1 MCLNM
6 HEKNVRAS
14 VAGASAYA
22 GGELVR
28 WHTHHPAVDDE
39 HVTAFPEQGRPLADV
54 VPNLRGFGDH
64 TLNGAG
70 WQEMARD
77 SDVVFLALPHGAAME
92 AVPVLLE
99 GGARVVDLGAD
110 FRLKD
115 PAVYARW
122 YGSDHVAAEFLGEAV
137 YGLPEVNREALRGAR
152 LVANPGCYPTAAAL
166 ALLPLLASGRVH
178 GPVIVDAKSGVS
190 GAGRNP
196 SAASHF
202 SEVNENVRPYNLGRH
217 RHGPEMEQTFAAAG
231 TPIPVY
237 FAPHLAPMTRG
248 ILATCYA
255 PLSDSLTE
263 EELLG
268 IYRDAYGN
276 EPFVRVLEEALPQTK
291 ATLGSNFCDVA
302 VRVDAERGLA
312 VAVSAIDNLVKG
324 AAGQAI
330 QNMNLMFGL
339 PETEGLWSAGL
350 YP

>member
-1 MCLNM
+1 M
-6 HEKNVRAS
+6 HMEKVRAS
-14 VAGASAYA
+14 VAGASGYA

-28 WHTHHPAVDDE
+28 WLMHHPAAAVV
-39 HVTAFPEQGRPLADV
+39 HVTAFREQGRPLSDV
-54 VPNLRGFGDH
+54 FPNLRGFGDH

-70 WQEMARD
+70 WREMARD
-77 SDVVFLALPHGAAME
+77 SDVVFLALPHGAAVE

-99 GGARVVDLGAD
+99 AGARVIDLGAD

-115 PAVYARW
+115 PALYARW
-122 YGSDHVAAEFLGEAV
+122 YGSEHGASDFLGEAV
-137 YGLPEVNREALRGAR
+137 YGLPEVNREALRDAR

-166 ALLPLLASGRVH
+166 ALLPLLASGRVR

-202 SEVNENVRPYNLGRH
+202 SEVNENFRPYNLGKH

-231 TPIPVY
+231 NPVPVY

-255 PLSDSLTE
+255 PLSEALSEDE
-263 EELLG
+263 MLG
-268 IYRDAYGN
+268 IYRDAYRD
-276 EPFVRVLEEALPQTK
+276 EPFVRVLGGEALPQTK

-330 QNMNLMFGL
+330 QNMNLMFGR

>member
-1 MCLNM
+1 MQM
-6 HEKNVRAS
+6 GKIRAS
-14 VAGASAYA
+14 IAGASGYA

-28 WHTHHPAVDDE
+28 WLARHPGVDVV
-39 HVTAFPEQGRPLADV
+39 HLTAFREQGRPLADV
-54 VPNLRGFGDH
+54 FPNLRGFGDH
-64 TLNGAG
+64 TLNGTG
-70 WQEMARD
+70 WRQMAED
-77 SDVVFLALPHGAAME
+77 SDVVFLALPHGAAIE
-92 AVPVLLE
+92 AAPKLLE
-99 GGARVVDLGAD
+99 GNARVIDLGPD

-115 PAVYARW
+115 AEAYARW
-122 YGSDHVAAEFLGEAV
+122 YGSDHGAAGLLPEAV
-137 YGLPEVNREALRGAR
+137 YGLPEANRESVRSAR

-166 ALLPLLASGRVH
+166 ALLPLLASGHVR

-196 SAASHF
+196 SAATHF
-202 SEVNENVRPYNLGRH
+202 SEVNENFKPYKLGEH
-217 RHGPEMEQTFAAAG
+217 RHGPEMEQTFREAG
-231 TPIPVY
+231 TPASVY

-255 PLSDSLTE
+255 PLADPLDLDD
-263 EELLG
+263 LLAL
-268 IYRDAYGN
+268 YQESYAD
-276 EPFVRVLEEALPQTK
+276 EPFVRVLDVDLPQTK

-302 VRVDAERGLA
+302 VRVDSERRLA

-339 PETEGLWSAGL
+339 PETEGLWSAGM

>member
-1 MCLNM
+1 MQM
-6 HEKNVRAS
+6 KKVRAS
-14 VAGASAYA
+14 VAGASGYA

-28 WHTHHPAVDDE
+28 WLTHHPSVDVA
-39 HVTAFPEQGRPLADV
+39 HVSAFREQGRPLADV
-54 VPNLRGFGDH
+54 FPNLRGFGDH

-70 WQEMARD
+70 WLEMARD
-77 SDVVFLALPHGAAME
+77 SDVVFLALPHGAAIE
-92 AVPVLLE
+92 AAPILLE
-99 GGARVVDLGAD
+99 AGARVVDLGAD

-115 PAVYARW
+115 ADVYARW
-122 YGSDHVAAEFLGEAV
+122 YGSDHGAAGLLREAV
-137 YGLPEVNREALRGAR
+137 YGLTEVNREALRTAR

-166 ALLPLLASGRVH
+166 ALLPLLSSGRVK

-196 SAASHF
+196 SAESHF
-202 SEVNENVRPYNLGRH
+202 SAVNENMRPYNLGKH
-217 RHGPEMEQTFAAAG
+217 RHGPEMEQTFAEAG
-231 TPIPVY
+231 FPVSVY

-255 PLSDSLTE
+255 PISGELDE
-263 EELLG
+263 DELLG
-268 IYRDAYGN
+268 IYRDAYRN
-276 EPFVRVLEEALPQTK
+276 EPFVRVLEEELPQTK

-302 VRVDAERGLA
+302 VRVDPERGLA

-339 PETEGLWSAGL
+339 PETQGLWAAGI

>member
-1 MCLNM
+1 
-6 HEKNVRAS
+6 
-14 VAGASAYA
+14 
-22 GGELVR
+22 VR
-28 WHTHHPAVDDE
+28 WLTHHPGVDLV
-39 HVTAFPEQGRPLADV
+39 HLTAFREQGRSLADV
-54 VPNLRGFGDH
+54 FPNLRGFGDH

-70 WQEMARD
+70 WREMARD
-77 SDVVFLALPHGAAME
+77 SDVVFLALPHGAAIE
-92 AVPVLLE
+92 AVPALLE
-99 GGARVVDLGAD
+99 AGARVIDLGAD

-115 PAVYARW
+115 PALYARW
-122 YGSDHVAAEFLGEAV
+122 YGCEHGAASFLGEAV
-137 YGLPEVNREALRGAR
+137 YGLPEINREALRDAR

-166 ALLPLLASGRVH
+166 ALLPLLASGRVR

-196 SAASHF
+196 SAATHF
-202 SEVNENVRPYNLGRH
+202 SEVNENVKPYNLGRH
-217 RHGPEMEQTFAAAG
+217 RHGPEMEQTFADAG
-231 TPIPVY
+231 TPISVY
-237 FAPHLAPMTRG
+237 FAPHLTPMTRG

-255 PLSDSLTE
+255 PLSDALAE

-268 IYRDAYGN
+268 IYRDAYRS
-276 EPFVRVLEEALPQTK
+276 EPFVRVLGEALPQTK

-302 VRVDAERGLA
+302 VRVDPERELA

-339 PETEGLWSAGL
+339 PETEGLWAAGM

>member
-1 MCLNM
+1 V
-6 HEKNVRAS
+6 EKVRAS
-14 VAGASAYA
+14 VAGASGYA

-28 WHTHHPAVDDE
+28 WLTHHPGVDLV
-39 HVTAFPEQGRPLADV
+39 HLTAFREQGRSLADV
-54 VPNLRGFGDH
+54 FPNLRGFGDH

-70 WQEMARD
+70 WREMARD
-77 SDVVFLALPHGAAME
+77 SDVVFLALPHGAAIE
-92 AVPVLLE
+92 AVPALLE
-99 GGARVVDLGAD
+99 AGARVIDLGAD

-115 PAVYARW
+115 PALYARW
-122 YGSDHVAAEFLGEAV
+122 YGSEHGAASFLGEAV
-137 YGLPEVNREALRGAR
+137 YGLPEINREALRDAR

-166 ALLPLLASGRVH
+166 ALLPLLASGRVR

-196 SAASHF
+196 SAATHF
-202 SEVNENVRPYNLGRH
+202 SEVNENVKPYNLGRH
-217 RHGPEMEQTFAAAG
+217 RHGPEMEQTFADAG
-231 TPIPVY
+231 TPISVY
-237 FAPHLAPMTRG
+237 FAPHLTPMTRG

-255 PLSDSLTE
+255 PLSDALAE

-268 IYRDAYGN
+268 IYRDAYRS
-276 EPFVRVLEEALPQTK
+276 EPFVRVLGEALPQTK

-302 VRVDAERGLA
+302 VRVDPERELA

-339 PETEGLWSAGL
+339 PETEGLWAAGM

>member
-1 MCLNM
+1 M
-6 HEKNVRAS
+6 
-14 VAGASAYA
+14 
-22 GGELVR
+22 R
-28 WHTHHPAVDDE
+28 WLMHHPEVDVV
-39 HVTAFPEQGRPLADV
+39 HVTAFREQGRPLADV
-54 VPNLRGFGDH
+54 FPNLRGFGDH

-70 WQEMARD
+70 WREMAHD
-77 SDVVFLALPHGAAME
+77 SDVVFLALPHGAAIE

-99 GGARVVDLGAD
+99 AGVRVVDLGAD

-122 YGSDHVAAEFLGEAV
+122 YGSDHGAAGFLGEAV
-137 YGLPEVNREALRGAR
+137 YGLTEVNREALRGAR

-166 ALLPLLASGRVH
+166 ALLPLLASGRVR

-196 SAASHF
+196 SPASHF

-231 TPIPVY
+231 TPVPVY

-255 PLSDSLTE
+255 PLSGDLTE

-268 IYRDAYGN
+268 IYRDAYAD
-276 EPFVRVLEEALPQTK
+276 EPFVRVLEEELPQTK

-302 VRVDAERGLA
+302 VRVDPERGLA

>member
-1 MCLNM
+1 M
-6 HEKNVRAS
+6 HVKKVRAS
-14 VAGASAYA
+14 VAGASGYA

-28 WHTHHPAVDDE
+28 WLMHHPEVDVV
-39 HVTAFPEQGRPLADV
+39 HVTAFREQGRPLADV
-54 VPNLRGFGDH
+54 FPNLRGFGDH
-64 TLNGAG
+64 TLNGADWG
-70 WQEMARD
+70 EMARD
-77 SDVVFLALPHGAAME
+77 SDVVFLALPHGAAIE

-99 GGARVVDLGAD
+99 AGARVVDLGAD

-115 PAVYARW
+115 PAVYTRW
-122 YGSDHVAAEFLGEAV
+122 YGSDHGAAGFLGEAV
-137 YGLPEVNREALRGAR
+137 YGLPEVNREAVRGAR

-166 ALLPLLASGRVH
+166 ALLPLLASGRVR
-178 GPVIVDAKSGVS
+178 GPVIVDAKSGAS

-255 PLSDSLTE
+255 PLSDALAE
-263 EELLG
+263 EELLE
-268 IYRDAYGN
+268 IYRDAYRN
-276 EPFVRVLEEALPQTK
+276 EPFVRVLGEALPQTK

-302 VRVDAERGLA
+302 VRVDPERGLA

-330 QNMNLMFGL
+330 QNMNLMFGR
-339 PETEGLWSAGL
+339 PEIEGLWSAGL

>member
-1 MCLNM
+1 VHL
-6 HEKNVRAS
+6 
-14 VAGASAYA
+14 
-22 GGELVR
+22 
-28 WHTHHPAVDDE
+28 
-39 HVTAFPEQGRPLADV
+39 TAFREQGRSLADV
-54 VPNLRGFGDH
+54 FPNLRGFGDH

-70 WQEMARD
+70 WREMARD
-77 SDVVFLALPHGAAME
+77 SDVVFLALPHGAAIE
-92 AVPVLLE
+92 AVPALLE
-99 GGARVVDLGAD
+99 AGARVIDLGAD

-115 PAVYARW
+115 PALYARW
-122 YGSDHVAAEFLGEAV
+122 YGSEHGAASFLGEAV
-137 YGLPEVNREALRGAR
+137 YGLPEINREALRDAR

-166 ALLPLLASGRVH
+166 ALLPLLASGRVR

-196 SAASHF
+196 SAATHF
-202 SEVNENVRPYNLGRH
+202 SEVNENVKPYNLGRH
-217 RHGPEMEQTFAAAG
+217 RHGPEMEQTFADAG
-231 TPIPVY
+231 TPISVY
-237 FAPHLAPMTRG
+237 FAPHLTPMTRG

-255 PLSDSLTE
+255 PLSDALAE

-268 IYRDAYGN
+268 IYRDAYRS
-276 EPFVRVLEEALPQTK
+276 EPFVRVLGEALPQTK

-302 VRVDAERGLA
+302 VRVDPERELA

-339 PETEGLWSAGL
+339 PETEGLWAAGM

>member
-1 MCLNM
+1 M
-6 HEKNVRAS
+6 HSMKKVRAS
-14 VAGASAYA
+14 VAGASGYA

-28 WHTHHPAVDDE
+28 WLTGHPSVE
-39 HVTAFPEQGRPLADV
+39 LTHVTAFRERGRPLSEV
-54 VPNLRGFGDH
+54 FPNLNGFGDH

-70 WQEMARD
+70 WAEMARD
-77 SDVVFLALPHGAAME
+77 SDVVFLALPHGAAIE

-99 GGARVVDLGAD
+99 AGARVVDLGAD

-115 PAVYARW
+115 AAVYAQW
-122 YGSDHVAAEFLGEAV
+122 YGSEHGASGLLGEAV
-137 YGLPEVNREALRGAR
+137 YGLPESNREALRSAR

-166 ALLPLLASGRVH
+166 ALLPLLSSGRVK

-196 SAASHF
+196 SAATHF
-202 SEVNENVRPYNLGRH
+202 SEVNENVKPYNLGRH

-231 TPIPVY
+231 TPVPVY

-255 PLSDSLTE
+255 PLSGALPE

-268 IYRDAYGN
+268 IYRDAYRA
-276 EPFVRVLEEALPQTK
+276 EPFVRVLEESLPQTK

-302 VRVDAERGLA
+302 VRVDSERGLA

-324 AAGQAI
+324 AAGQAV
-330 QNMNLMFGL
+330 QNMNLMFGR
-339 PETEGLWSAGL
+339 PEVEGLWAAGM

>member
-1 MCLNM
+1 MQMKRL
-6 HEKNVRAS
+6 RAS
-14 VAGASAYA
+14 VAGASGYA

-28 WHTHHPAVDDE
+28 WLTHHPSVDVA
-39 HVTAFPEQGRPLADV
+39 HVTAFREQGRPLADV
-54 VPNLRGFGDH
+54 FPNLRGFGDH

-70 WQEMARD
+70 WIEMARD
-77 SDVVFLALPHGAAME
+77 SDVVFLALPHGAAIQ
-92 AVPVLLE
+92 AAPILLE
-99 GGARVVDLGAD
+99 AGTRVVDLGAD

-115 PAVYARW
+115 ADVYARW
-122 YGSDHVAAEFLGEAV
+122 YGSAHGAAGLLGEAV
-137 YGLPEVNREALRGAR
+137 YGLTEVNREALRTAR

-166 ALLPLLASGRVH
+166 ALLPLLSSGRVT
-178 GPVIVDAKSGVS
+178 GPLIVDAKSGVS

-196 SAASHF
+196 SAESHF
-202 SEVNENVRPYNLGRH
+202 SAVNENMRPYNLGKH
-217 RHGPEMEQTFAAAG
+217 RHGPEMEQTFAEAG
-231 TPIPVY
+231 FPVPVY

-255 PLSDSLTE
+255 PISGALAED
-263 EELLG
+263 ELLG
-268 IYRDAYGN
+268 IYRDAYRN
-276 EPFVRVLEEALPQTK
+276 EPFVRVLEEELPQTK

-302 VRVDAERGLA
+302 VRVDPERGLA

-339 PETEGLWSAGL
+339 PETQGLWAAGI